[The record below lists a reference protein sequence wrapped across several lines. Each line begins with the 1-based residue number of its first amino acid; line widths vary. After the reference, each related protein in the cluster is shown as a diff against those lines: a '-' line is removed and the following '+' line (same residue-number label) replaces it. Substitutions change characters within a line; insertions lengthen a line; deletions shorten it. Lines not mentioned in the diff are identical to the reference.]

1 MVADII
7 GKGINHS
14 QDERMRLL
22 LDIVQRLFYDSEEN
36 SVRITDI
43 IREAEIHGI
52 EQKETLETLEQLSRY
67 ELINKLPNGKYTL
80 S

>member
-1 MVADII
+1 MVADMID
-7 GKGINHS
+7 KGINHN

-36 SVRITDI
+36 SVKMADI
-43 IREAEIHGI
+43 IRETEIHGI
-52 EQKETLETLEQLSRY
+52 EQKETEETLEQLRRY
-67 ELINKLPNGKYTL
+67 GLINKLPNGKYSL